1 MPTRIKNPPAPKRLV
16 IAILAALLIW
26 PIGAWAAAEPGP
38 PVTVARLPLSRYR
51 LGVALAG
58 SRVGANAFLLDIAR
72 MAAAQCAMN
81 GSFFAAYPGETGE
94 PYGTVAINGKLLHVG
109 RVGTR
114 MDVLAGGKVQVV
126 RVPIVRVGVQPE
138 SDTITRRQQRVHL
151 HS

>member
-1 MPTRIKNPPAPKRLV
+1 
-16 IAILAALLIW
+16 
-26 PIGAWAAAEPGP
+26 
-38 PVTVARLPLSRYR
+38 
-51 LGVALAG
+51 
-58 SRVGANAFLLDIAR
+58 